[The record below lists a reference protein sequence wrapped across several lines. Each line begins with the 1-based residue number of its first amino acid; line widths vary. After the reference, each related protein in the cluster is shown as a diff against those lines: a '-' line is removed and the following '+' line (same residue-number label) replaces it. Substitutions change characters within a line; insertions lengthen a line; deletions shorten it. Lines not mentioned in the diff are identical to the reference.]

1 MRPLP
6 HRMPLPIPRLAWLLS
21 LVWFAILPGCGPV
34 SSGDAPSHGTP
45 ASVAEPSE
53 SPSVLQHNPST
64 HHDPVTPV
72 ASPAPL
78 ASSPAS
84 AGQGEVRPAEPLVV
98 PAWMANALD
107 SPDVQVRLRALD
119 RWAQQG
125 PTAPLDP
132 LLVALDDDDDDVRAR
147 ALELLAEDWVR
158 AQAAEPQAKP

>member
-21 LVWFAILPGCGPV
+21 LLLAGLSGCGPA

-45 ASVAEPSE
+45 ASVAGPSE
-53 SPSVLQHNPST
+53 APTLLQNHPST
-64 HHDPVTPV
+64 PHDPVTP
-72 ASPAPL
+72 AARPAPL

-84 AGQGEVRPAEPLVV
+84 AGQGEARPAEPLVV
-98 PAWMANALD
+98 PAWMAKDLD
-107 SPDVQVRLRALD
+107 SPDVHVRLRALD

-125 PTAPLDP
+125 STAPLDP
-132 LLVALDDDDDDVRAR
+132 LIVALDDDDDDVRAR
-147 ALELLAEDWVR
+147 ALALLAEDWAR